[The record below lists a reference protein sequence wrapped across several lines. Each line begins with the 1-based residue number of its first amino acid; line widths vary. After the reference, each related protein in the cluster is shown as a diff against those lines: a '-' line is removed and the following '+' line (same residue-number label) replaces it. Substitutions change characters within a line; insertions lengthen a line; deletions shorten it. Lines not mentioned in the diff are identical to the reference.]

1 MRTMEADP
9 PPIVDYQTPPT
20 APGGKSRI
28 GDEGAYVLPMAVFLA
43 FTFAAGQWH
52 SFFPLSY
59 ILKTFAAGMLLVA
72 FRKHYTKISWDYAIL
87 GLIIGVLG
95 VVQWV
100 GMEKLLLHFWP
111 NYPRPSSDIF
121 NPFADIESRTLL
133 WIFIP
138 FRLLGPV
145 IVVPFMEELFW
156 RDFLWRTVAAPN
168 DFKIFPI
175 GGWDGRAFII
185 VTLAFATVHI
195 QWLTAIVWGVMI
207 ALLLIRTRS
216 LGACIIA
223 HGVTN
228 LLLGVYVLATH
239 DWAFW

>member
-1 MRTMEADP
+1 MEAGP
-9 PPIVDYQTPPT
+9 EPIEYQTPPKRESE
-20 APGGKSRI
+20 KSRI

-43 FTFAAGQWH
+43 FTFAAGHWPE
-52 SFFPLSY
+52 FFPVGY
-59 ILKTFAAGMLLVA
+59 ILKTLAAGGLLVA
-72 FRKHYTKISWDYAIL
+72 LRKHYTKISWNYAWL
-87 GLIIGVLG
+87 GAIVGVIG

-100 GMEKLLLHFWP
+100 GMEKLLLHYWP
-111 NYPRPSSDIF
+111 NYPRPSADVF
-121 NPFADIESRTLL
+121 NPLTDIGSRALL
-133 WIFIP
+133 WVFIP

-175 GGWDGRAFII
+175 GGWDWRAFVI
-185 VTLAFATVHI
+185 VTLAFSSVHI
-195 QWLTAIVWGVMI
+195 QWMTAIVWGTMI
-207 ALLLIRTRS
+207 ALLLVRTRS

-228 LLLGVYVLATH
+228 LLLGIYVLCTH